1 METSLTLSHTITSS
15 EVNEWGD
22 LRLSGLFSLYQD
34 LSDAGC
40 SLLGCGL
47 EDVAKKGF
55 GWVISRHEI
64 EITRLPKAG
73 EKISMLTYPD
83 PIMGIIYP
91 RQFAFFDSQGAT
103 LLRMVSSFVL
113 INLETRHIAFPK
125 DTGVTISGEARKE
138 DLPLPKAVGIT
149 SGTPRFLHEVRAS
162 DIDSN
167 HHMNNIRYATLLND
181 CHPSAFYRDH
191 ALKSLTINY
200 LAEIKEGA
208 TIEVRQSELLNG
220 EETITGFV
228 EGKEHFVARL
238 RYEEKK
244 PR

>member
-1 METSLTLSHTITSS
+1 METSLTLSHTIASS

-47 EDVAKKGF
+47 EELAKKGF
-55 GWVISRHEI
+55 GWVISRHLI
-64 EITRLPKAG
+64 EINRLPKAG
-73 EKISMLTYPD
+73 EKITMLTYPG
-83 PIMGIIYP
+83 PIMGIVYP
-91 RQFAFFDSQGAT
+91 RQFAFFDKEGGT
-103 LLRMVSSFVL
+103 LLRMASSFVL

-125 DTGVTISGEARKE
+125 ETGVTISGEARKE
-138 DLPLPKAVGIT
+138 DLPLPKAVGLV

-181 CHPSAFYRDH
+181 CHPSIFYHDH

-208 TIEVRQSELLNG
+208 TIEVRQSESVKG

-228 EGKEHFVARL
+228 QGKEHFAAAL
-238 RYEEKK
+238 SYGEKE